1 MFQSFDFMRTPIISL
16 LLIVVIQ
23 FMSFAQNDLKESIIT
38 ISKNKPSIPLIIDV
52 QLNDRLQLEV
62 IASLETRSN
71 RAPITIYNGKEI
83 YQITVKKQEGDTTI
97 YAFPAQDAEWRI
109 AYNEHFSEARGWW
122 INYNKK
128 TPVRYPIHLTNAFY
142 EPTDEVTN
150 PPTQISGKWKVLFQP
165 GTPDEEML
173 VGVFQQEGGNCVY
186 GSFLSET
193 GDYRYLHGYA
203 VNGKLHLQTYTGY
216 WAFVVEAQLNSN
228 NEMTGVFY
236 SGGKSSTPFKA
247 TKDETVQL
255 RDEAE
260 LTYLIKRDERVVLN
274 NLMKLN
280 GRKANL
286 DFSKKGQVTLI
297 QIMGT
302 WCPNCIDETNLLSAL
317 KEKYGPQGL
326 EIIALG
332 FEVGTDSKKQRSR
345 LKKFVKDLEVNYP
358 VYLAGTSSKEAAA
371 TFFPMLNGIMSFPT
385 SILVDRQGKIIAI
398 HTGFS
403 GPATGTA
410 YTELV
415 EKFKQ
420 EIEGALYE

>member
-1 MFQSFDFMRTPIISL
+1 MRNAIFGILFTFL
-16 LLIVVIQ
+16 NGFLGHTQ
-23 FMSFAQNDLKESIIT
+23 DNFASRPNSALFPYIAEI
-38 ISKNKPSIPLIIDV
+38 
-52 QLNDRLQLEV
+52 QLNDRLQINVTAALAEKNV
-62 IASLETRSN
+62 KS
-71 RAPITIYNGKEI
+71 PITIYNGKEV
-83 YQITVKKQEGDTTI
+83 YQLSVKKRIGDTI
-97 YAFPAQDAEWRI
+97 VYQFPAQDAEWRI
-109 AYNEHFSEARGWW
+109 AFNDDFSEARGWW

-128 TPVRYPIHLTNAFY
+128 VPVRYPVHLYMTLSEMIPKPDSIFP
-142 EPTDEVTN
+142 ELF
-150 PPTQISGKWKVLFQP
+150 GRWKVLFEP
-165 GTPDEEML
+165 GTPNEEVL
-173 VGVFQQEGGNCVY
+173 VGVFQQEMNGRIF

-203 VNGKLHLQTYTGY
+203 ANGKLHLQTYTGY
-216 WAFVVEAQLNSN
+216 WAFVVETQLNSN

-255 RDEAE
+255 RNEAE

-274 NLMKLN
+274 NLIKLN
-280 GRKANL
+280 GRKTNL

-302 WCPNCIDETNLLSAL
+302 WCPNCIDETHLLRAL
-317 KEKYGPQGL
+317 KETYGPKGL
-326 EIIALG
+326 EIVALG
-332 FEVGTDSKKQRSR
+332 FEVGADSKKQRSR
-345 LKKFVKDLEVNYP
+345 LKKFVKDLEVNYQ

-371 TFFPMLNGIMSFPT
+371 AYFPMLNGIMSFPT
-385 SILVDRQGKIIAI
+385 SILVDEQGKIIAI

-420 EIEGALYE
+420 EIEGALY

>member
-1 MFQSFDFMRTPIISL
+1 MRFFIYII
-16 LLIVVIQ
+16 VIL
-23 FMSFAQNDLKESIIT
+23 FHANFLFAQNATT
-38 ISKNKPSIPLIIDV
+38 IPFIAEI
-52 QLNDRLQLEV
+52 QLNDRLQLQV
-62 IASLETRSN
+62 IVALAEKNPNS
-71 RAPITIYNGKEI
+71 PITIYNGKEV
-83 YQITVKKQEGDTTI
+83 YQLSVKKRIGDTI
-97 YAFPAQDAEWRI
+97 VYQFPAQDAEWRV
-109 AYNEHFSEARGWW
+109 AFEKDFSEARGWW
-122 INYNKK
+122 TNYNKK
-128 TPVRYPIHLTNAFY
+128 VPVRFPVHLYMTLSEMIPKPDTIFP
-142 EPTDEVTN
+142 ELF
-150 PPTQISGKWKVLFQP
+150 GRWKVVFEP
-165 GTPDEEML
+165 GTPNEEVL
-173 VGVFQQEGGNCVY
+173 VGVFQQEMNGRIF

-203 VNGKLHLQTYTGY
+203 ANGKLHLQTYTGY
-216 WAFVVEAQLNSN
+216 WAFVVEADLNGS

-247 TKDETVQL
+247 TRDEAVQL
-255 RDEAE
+255 RNEAE

-274 NLMKLN
+274 NLIKLN
-280 GRKANL
+280 GRKTNL

-302 WCPNCIDETNLLSAL
+302 WCPNCIDETNLLRAL
-317 KEKYGPQGL
+317 KETYGPKGL
-326 EIIALG
+326 EIVALG
-332 FEVGTDSKKQRSR
+332 FEVGNDSKKQRSR
-345 LKKFVKDLEVNYP
+345 LKKFAKDLQVNYP

-371 TFFPMLNGIMSFPT
+371 AYFPMLNGIMSFPT

-420 EIEGALYE
+420 EIEGALNE

>member
-1 MFQSFDFMRTPIISL
+1 MRTFIYII
-16 LLIVVIQ
+16 VIL
-23 FMSFAQNDLKESIIT
+23 FHANFLFAQNAKTLPFIAEI
-38 ISKNKPSIPLIIDV
+38 
-52 QLNDRLQLEV
+52 QLNDRLQIQV
-62 IASLETRSN
+62 IVALAEKNPNS
-71 RAPITIYNGKEI
+71 PITIYNGKEV
-83 YQITVKKQEGDTTI
+83 YQLSVKKRIGDTI
-97 YAFPAQDAEWRI
+97 VYQFPAQDAEWRV
-109 AYNEHFSEARGWW
+109 AFEKDFSEARGWW

-128 TPVRYPIHLTNAFY
+128 VPVRYPVHLYMTLSEMIPKPDTIFP
-142 EPTDEVTN
+142 ELF
-150 PPTQISGKWKVLFQP
+150 GRWKVVFEP
-165 GTPDEEML
+165 GTPNEEVL
-173 VGVFQQEGGNCVY
+173 VGVFQQEMNGRIF

-203 VNGKLHLQTYTGY
+203 ANGKLHLQTYTGY
-216 WAFVVEAQLNSN
+216 WAFVVEADLNGS

-247 TKDETVQL
+247 TRDEAVQL
-255 RDEAE
+255 RNEAE

-274 NLMKLN
+274 NLIKLN
-280 GRKANL
+280 GRKTNL

-302 WCPNCIDETNLLSAL
+302 WCPNCIDETNLLRAL
-317 KEKYGPQGL
+317 KETYGPKGL
-326 EIIALG
+326 EIVALG
-332 FEVGTDSKKQRSR
+332 FEVGNDSKKQRSR
-345 LKKFVKDLEVNYP
+345 LKKFAKDLQVNYP
-358 VYLAGTSSKEAAA
+358 VFLAGTSSKEAAA
-371 TFFPMLNGIMSFPT
+371 AYFPMLNGIMSFPT

-420 EIEGALYE
+420 EIEGALNE

>member
-1 MFQSFDFMRTPIISL
+1 MRTFIYII
-16 LLIVVIQ
+16 VIL
-23 FMSFAQNDLKESIIT
+23 FHANFLFAQNAKTLPFIAEI
-38 ISKNKPSIPLIIDV
+38 
-52 QLNDRLQLEV
+52 QLNDRLQIQV
-62 IASLETRSN
+62 IVALAEKNPNS
-71 RAPITIYNGKEI
+71 PITIYNGKEV
-83 YQITVKKQEGDTTI
+83 YQLSVKKRIGDTI
-97 YAFPAQDAEWRI
+97 VYQFPAQDAEWRV
-109 AYNEHFSEARGWW
+109 AFEKDFSEARGWW

-128 TPVRYPIHLTNAFY
+128 VPVRYPVHLYMTLSEMIPKPDTIFP
-142 EPTDEVTN
+142 ELF
-150 PPTQISGKWKVLFQP
+150 GRWKVVFEP
-165 GTPDEEML
+165 GTPNEEVL
-173 VGVFQQEGGNCVY
+173 VGVFQQEMNGRIF

-203 VNGKLHLQTYTGY
+203 ANGKLHLQTYTGY
-216 WAFVVEAQLNSN
+216 WAFVVEADLNGS

-247 TKDETVQL
+247 TRDETVQL
-255 RDEAE
+255 RNEAE

-280 GRKANL
+280 GRKINL

-302 WCPNCIDETNLLSAL
+302 WCPNCIDETNLLRAL
-317 KEKYGPQGL
+317 KETYGPKGL

-332 FEVGTDSKKQRSR
+332 FEVGADSKKQRSR
-345 LKKFVKDLEVNYP
+345 LKKFAKDLQVNYP

-371 TFFPMLNGIMSFPT
+371 AYFPMLNGIMSFPT

-420 EIEGALYE
+420 EIEGALNE

>member
-1 MFQSFDFMRTPIISL
+1 MRFFIYII
-16 LLIVVIQ
+16 VIL
-23 FMSFAQNDLKESIIT
+23 FHANFLFAQNATTLPFIAEI
-38 ISKNKPSIPLIIDV
+38 
-52 QLNDRLQLEV
+52 QLNDRLQIQV
-62 IASLETRSN
+62 IVALAEKNPNS
-71 RAPITIYNGKEI
+71 PITIYNGKEV
-83 YQITVKKQEGDTTI
+83 YQLSVKKRIGDTI
-97 YAFPAQDAEWRI
+97 VYQFPAQDAEWRV
-109 AYNEHFSEARGWW
+109 AFEKDFSEARGWW

-128 TPVRYPIHLTNAFY
+128 VPVRYPVHLYMTLSEMIPKPDTIFP
-142 EPTDEVTN
+142 ELF
-150 PPTQISGKWKVLFQP
+150 GRWKVVFEP
-165 GTPDEEML
+165 GTPNEEVL
-173 VGVFQQEGGNCVY
+173 VGVFQQEMNGRIF

-203 VNGKLHLQTYTGY
+203 ANGKLHLQTYTGY
-216 WAFVVEAQLNSN
+216 WAFVVEADLNGS

-247 TKDETVQL
+247 TRDETVQL
-255 RDEAE
+255 RNEAE

-274 NLMKLN
+274 NLIKLN
-280 GRKANL
+280 GRKTNL

-302 WCPNCIDETNLLSAL
+302 WCPNCIDETNLLRAL
-317 KEKYGPQGL
+317 KETYGPKGL
-326 EIIALG
+326 EIVALG
-332 FEVGTDSKKQRSR
+332 FEVGNDSKKQRSR
-345 LKKFVKDLEVNYP
+345 LKKFAKDLQVNYP

-371 TFFPMLNGIMSFPT
+371 AYFPMLNGIMSFPT

-420 EIEGALYE
+420 EIEGALNE